1 MNIFSFHLTLLT
13 HCSLGLVPCWQ
24 LVVLKQY
31 LCYDLRDKSFTLTAA
46 VFREIIHLHFSLS
59 ESWTTVL
66 SSFFPTFE
74 SKTAL
79 LIISCNVLFRR
90 VLCFCFSLDSA
101 GGNTSLSGIKPK
113 R

>member
-59 ESWTTVL
+59 ESWTTML

-79 LIISCNVLFRR
+79 LIISCNVLFR
-90 VLCFCFSLDSA
+90 
-101 GGNTSLSGIKPK
+101 
-113 R
+113 